1 MSKKNLAR
9 TAIEGGRSAMSKWQR
24 KNSNKELRA
33 KETSYLK
40 AVEKD
45 PEVWDE
51 DEYPVRRT
59 VGKEF
64 HDKLGPVYRYLQS
77 QVGRPWD
84 KVRSEVFEKFDA
96 RTTAGRHILHDHLL
110 SLVEYN
116 ELGFRKA
123 YYNYWKF
130 LDQRESFSSREYY
143 VDKNGLLQLKKKISD
158 EEYQQRL
165 EKNSKDLKEFSK
177 NRVIRFFDGKPF
189 WLKSKNYYVI
199 FSRSFV
205 TYQQIIKFAFLENS
219 IDGEEKFPEASFQV
233 DIELS
238 KEEIKELNSFP
249 EKLRKLIIV

>member
-9 TAIEGGRSAMSKWQR
+9 TAIEGGRSNMSKWRR

-33 KETSYLK
+33 KEQSYLK

-77 QVGRPWD
+77 QIGRPWD
-84 KVRSEVFEKFDA
+84 KVRSEVFEKFDT

-116 ELGFRKA
+116 ELA
-123 YYNYWKF
+123 YRRADVNYDRF
-130 LDQRESFSSREYY
+130 LTPKESLYSREYY
-143 VDKNGLLQLKKKISD
+143 VDKSGLLQLKNKISR
-158 EEYQQRL
+158 EEYHQRL
-165 EKNSKDLKEFSK
+165 EKNYHDLGEFIK

-189 WLKSKNYYVI
+189 WLKSKEYYI
-199 FSRSFV
+199 SFGYSLV
-205 TYQQIIKFAFLENS
+205 TYEQILKF
-219 IDGEEKFPEASFQV
+219 KFSPDSMYGTE
-233 DIELS
+233 
-238 KEEIKELNSFP
+238 
-249 EKLRKLIIV
+249 